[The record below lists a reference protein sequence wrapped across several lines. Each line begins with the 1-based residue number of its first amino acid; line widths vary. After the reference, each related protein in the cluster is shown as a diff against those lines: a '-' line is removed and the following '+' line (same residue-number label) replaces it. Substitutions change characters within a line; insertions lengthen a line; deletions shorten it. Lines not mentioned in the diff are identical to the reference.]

1 MDISDL
7 WPERIHDLILILTGW
22 DCPVH
27 YCLIISRAILWLIIL
42 ISLMVAYRRFIRTP
56 RKKKEDYIKKHI
68 DSGYVEYLSKRSKHL
83 YIPARFQS
91 ISPSHYPDIMES
103 IRSAPTEN
111 MIKKYIDEIF
121 VENNVDSPLYCVL
134 GGSGMGKTSFLVNVI
149 KAYVKRYGTNSLP
162 FDIELINL
170 SNEDY
175 QEKIAAIEE
184 PKTTILLL
192 DALDENPKAVAEYES
207 FIASLEQS
215 IQSFRIVVIT
225 CRTQFFPDEEHELK
239 QSKIRNN
246 SRSKGFYGYTRHY
259 ISPFSDKEVEIYL
272 RKRYGLNFKKRR
284 LAKKIVNQCTSFA
297 HRPLLLSYIDVL
309 LSDKRK
315 YGTVLDVYEALI
327 EKWLERDTSRNEHP
341 NETRNQLMSLL
352 QRAAIEMYNNFPV
365 AGFYLDSETISSLS
379 AELEI
384 TSPGNIL
391 RGRSLLN
398 RDARGDWK
406 FAHKSFLEFFLAKE
420 CFENESF
427 KLDFNGL
434 DVALSLF
441 QDYCRRE
448 LDKNLVAGNI
458 KLVKSH
464 NLSPTLDS
472 LAVSAGASFN
482 LRFLEPFD
490 DIKTLE
496 IESRKLEQVESSI
509 PRTNIQYIKIGNYQ
523 QRYNLNCI
531 LKYHQIR
538 YVSVFGQECSKSFI
552 KEAVRQGVVVLS
564 NGVLYGGDI
573 IEGTTDAPMDIKSA
587 YYVSRPSI
595 SVDFLFRRGK

>member
-1 MDISDL
+1 MDISNL

-22 DCPVH
+22 DCPAQ
-27 YCLIISRAILWLIIL
+27 YCLFISRALFWIIII
-42 ISLMVAYRRFIRTP
+42 ISLIVFYRKFIRKP

-91 ISPSHYPDIMES
+91 ISPSHYSDIMES
-103 IRSAPTEN
+103 IRCAPTEN

-121 VENNVDSPLYCVL
+121 VECNIDSPLYCVL

-149 KAYVKRYGTNSLP
+149 KAYVRRYGVNNLP
-162 FDIELINL
+162 FDINLINL
-170 SNEDY
+170 SNENY

-192 DALDENPKAVAEYES
+192 DALDENPRAVAEYES
-207 FIASLEQS
+207 FISSLEQS
-215 IQSFRIVVIT
+215 IQSFRFVVIT

-272 RKRYGLNFKKRR
+272 RKRYGLNFKKRH
-284 LAKKIVNQCTSFA
+284 LAKRIVNQCTSFA

-315 YGTVLDVYEALI
+315 YGTTLDVYEALI
-327 EKWLERDTSRNEHP
+327 DKWLERDTSRNEHP
-341 NETRNQLMSLL
+341 KETKNQIMSLL
-352 QRAAIEMYNNFPV
+352 QRAAIKMYNNFPV
-365 AGFYLDSETISSLS
+365 AGYYLDSNTISSLS

-384 TSPGNIL
+384 TAPGDML

-434 DVALSLF
+434 DVALSLY

-448 LDKNLVAGNI
+448 LDKNLVAGKI
-458 KLVKSH
+458 KLEKSH

-472 LAVSAGASFN
+472 LVVGAGASFN
-482 LRFLEPFD
+482 LRFIEPFD
-490 DIKTLE
+490 DIRTLE
-496 IESRKLEQVESSI
+496 IDSRVLDQLESSI
-509 PRTNIQYIKIGNYQ
+509 PRTNLQYIKIINYQ
-523 QRYNLNCI
+523 QRYSLNSI
-531 LKYHQIR
+531 LKYHQIK
-538 YVSVFGQECSKSFI
+538 YVSVFGQECSRSFI
-552 KEAVRQGVVVLS
+552 KEAVRQGVVVLT
-564 NGVLYGGDI
+564 NGLLYGGDV
-573 IEGTTDAPMDIKSA
+573 IEGKTDAPMDIQSA
-587 YYVSRPSI
+587 YYVSLPSI
-595 SVDFLFRRGK
+595 SADFLFRRGK